1 MDRKTVLSILNLLDD
16 PDNKVYDEIRD
27 IIVENFGDFSGE
39 FTKRIYSGECGEIE
53 KHRIVEAAQLSIS
66 RIFLNEFKNYT
77 AKLTPEPSLLTGT
90 VMIEKITDNTF
101 NAYDFMV
108 EMRNLARKVWLHL
121 DDNTGYETLVIIR
134 DVFKKEN
141 IIADDNGSSMLN
153 GIFSR
158 ETKTIRKSL
167 FHLLFLIV
175 CQEIGINIRPIITPY
190 DKGKKLEIGYVNME
204 LAKVS
209 NIPSKHGAIFPI
221 DENLQ
226 VKRSSIILLGKPLP
240 YYKYLRHWQTDRC
253 TEMQVDPNKY
263 PRYYSVIMEKIN
275 EVLVR
280 NIKY

>member
-16 PDNKVYDEIRD
+16 PDNKVYEEIRD

-53 KHRIVEAAQLSIS
+53 KYRIVEAAQLSIS

-108 EMRNLARKVWLHL
+108 QMRNLSRKVWIHL
-121 DDNTGYETLVIIR
+121 GDNTGYETLVIIK
-134 DVFKKEN
+134 DIFKKEN
-141 IIADDNGSSMLN
+141 IIADNNGSSMLN

-158 ETKTIRKSL
+158 ETKTMQKSL
-167 FHLLFLIV
+167 VNLLFLIV
-175 CQEIGINIRPIITPY
+175 CQEIGINVRPIIIP
-190 DKGKKLEIGYVNME
+190 DNNGKKLEIGYVNME
-204 LAKVS
+204 LAKES
-209 NIPSKHGAIFPI
+209 NIPSKYGAIFAI
-221 DENLQ
+221 DDNLQ
-226 VKRSSIILLGKPLP
+226 VKRNAKILLGKPLP

-253 TEMQVDPNKY
+253 TDMQVEPNRY

-275 EVLVR
+275 EVLVK